1 MSAFALNKPVVATNV
16 GALPTMVKDGQYGMI
31 VPSKDAQALALA
43 INTLIEY
50 PQKVEAMMT
59 NIERDYSDGEY
70 SWNVIAQGM
79 IDIYKEELLLKAKC

>member
-31 VPSKDAQALALA
+31 VPPKDASALASA
-43 INTLIEY
+43 IDKLIEC
-50 PQKVEAMMT
+50 PQNVEAMMV
-59 NIERDYSDGEY
+59 NIERDYSDGEC

-79 IDIYKEELLLKAKC
+79 IDIYKEKLLSK